1 MEIKGGRGS
10 QSRSGTTDDITTGE
24 LYRGYGFVK
33 SGANREV
40 TGRYFNGGGVG
51 DLGSRNGDAHIA
63 AVDQQVA
70 RDGVAC
76 GFGEGEAAC
85 AYGGKAGVGVGRGA
99 VIRQGAGTCLGDAA
113 CAGNVA
119 AERRRT
125 RGGEGAG
132 GTADGGICAEG
143 QRSGVC
149 RVAQGDVTTNG
160 DRIQNR
166 AGCGAAGGKR
176 AAVEGETARARRA
189 AGDRSDRTSRMS
201 IGADLQEAGGE
212 GGAARVG
219 ATGVEIR
226 RSTG

>member
-1 MEIKGGRGS
+1 MEIIRGGAGQNASCASDRAA
-10 QSRSGTTDDITTGE
+10 GE

-76 GFGEGEAAC
+76 GFGEGEATC
-85 AYGGKAGVGVGRGA
+85 AYGGEAGVGVGRGA

-132 GTADGGICAEG
+132 RTTEVNTGAEG

-189 AGDRSDRTSRMS
+189 AGDRSDRTSS